1 MKLYVYNYVGGMTN
15 NWHSGAGVMMI
26 TDRDPVEVLR
36 EHAIKGDPVYDD
48 PFEDPEKPDFVMDVD
63 SDEERVF
70 VFPDAGCC

>member
-1 MKLYVYNYVGGMTN
+1 MKLYVYNYVGGMTY

-36 EHAIKGDPVYDD
+36 EQVASENPVYDE
-48 PFEDPEKPDFVMDVD
+48 PFEAPEKPDFVLDVEA
-63 SDEERVF
+63 DEERVF